1 MNLSRNVCLKLGD
14 NMSEKNSKLEK
25 IGFFD
30 VESNEEVELY
40 VIEQTTLKENKYLL
54 VAEED
59 SDESEA
65 YIFKEVKEDD
75 KDITYVPVEED
86 DEYEALIKVFGELVE
101 DTDLI

>member
-1 MNLSRNVCLKLGD
+1 
-14 NMSEKNSKLEK
+14 MSEKNSKLEK
-25 IGFFD
+25 ISFFD

-75 KDITYVPVEED
+75 KAHLQNLPPKRQIWM
-86 DEYEALIKVFGELVE
+86 ASQL
-101 DTDLI
+101 